1 MTGADH
7 EIKAVPPKPVDSTH
21 HTFHPLCV
29 CGFGL
34 LHPVAFRAG
43 LLPVPQPLLLPL
55 PPAPH
60 APPPD
65 AALLPHPPA
74 DGDVPAPEPE
84 PPPHAVPPP
93 PAGDVPQPPAAAAAP
108 PPPPAPLPPGVPAV
122 PPHPEGLASCPH
134 PAALG
139 ATCAGNVPLGGGS

>member
-1 MTGADH
+1 MSGADH
-7 EIKAVPPKPVDSTH
+7 ETKAQSPKTVNSTH
-21 HTFHPLCV
+21 HTFQPLCV

-34 LHPVAFRAG
+34 LHPVGFRAG
-43 LLPVPQPLLLPL
+43 LPVVPQPLLL

-60 APPPD
+60 APPPLPD

-74 DGDVPAPEPE
+74 GGDAPAPEPE

-93 PAGDVPQPPAAAAAP
+93 PAGDVPQPPPPVAP
-108 PPPPAPLPPGVPAV
+108 PPPAALPGVPAV

-139 ATCAGNVPLGGGS
+139 AAATCAGNVPLGGGS